1 MGQRM
6 ARRWQVVV
14 WGLLSW
20 LVVATAQAGD
30 PGLRSQAYQ
39 AVDLHSLDLLVK
51 RGDPNQPHP
60 IASITKLM
68 TALVVLEAKLPL
80 GEVLTVTSEDF
91 DRIKGTHSPLA
102 AGTQLTRAQALQL
115 ALVASDNRAAMALS
129 RHYPG
134 GRKAFVRAMNVKAKM
149 LGMIRSRFV
158 DPAGLSPQNVASMN
172 DLVRL
177 VRAAY
182 QNPMIRDYSTEEE
195 VVVSRSGG
203 MLRFRSTN
211 ALVRTEEMPVLLQK
225 TGYTREAGRCL
236 VMVTPVKG
244 RPTIFVLLNS
254 QGKYTR
260 IADAKRLKHWLET
273 GEPHPSSVRAQRA
286 SGRRAG

>member
-20 LVVATAQAGD
+20 LIVATAQAGD
-30 PGLRSQAYQ
+30 LGLRSQAYQ
-39 AVDLHSLDLLVK
+39 AVDLHSLNLLVQ
-51 RGDPNQPHP
+51 RGDPNKPHP

-80 GEVLTVTSEDF
+80 GEMLTVTSEDF
-91 DRIKGTHSPLA
+91 DRIKGTHSPLT

-149 LGMIRSRFV
+149 LGMTRSRFV

-273 GEPHPSSVRAQRA
+273 GKPHPSVRAQRA